1 MLKRMVLNLNQE
13 EWELVEQWT
22 RFLPF
27 KTDIPEMFCGF
38 SEAISG
44 PGSRHHTNP
53 CLYSLALFLLWP
65 DPCLLPS
72 PVPPL
77 LSFFFLLWFLREGLH
92 ILLCIQWL
100 GTHWILQARPTW
112 EYSISLCSAGISGT
126 LHLVPASWHHCHSTP
141 CCRFWYQEGF
151 DIKTRGNQL
160 QVSHSYQ
167 DHTP

>member
-1 MLKRMVLNLNQE
+1 MRAGWTMNQISALQDRHSRDVLWIL
-13 EWELVEQWT
+13 
-22 RFLPF
+22 R
-27 KTDIPEMFCGF
+27 
-38 SEAISG
+38 S
-44 PGSRHHTNP
+44 
-53 CLYSLALFLLWP
+53 YLWP
-65 DPCLLPS
+65 RFQAPHKPMSVFPCFVFTLTWSMPASLPS
-72 PVPPL
+72 PSPP
-77 LSFFFLLWFLREGLH
+77 FIFFLLWFLREGLH

-151 DIKTRGNQL
+151 DIKTLGNQL